1 MVVLPMS
8 KFLQV
13 EKDIEQTPISSFIVG
28 RVILLKLIQLLKM
41 AELLEFKFLMAVLDM
56 ETRLN

>member
-1 MVVLPMS
+1 MVVLLMF

-13 EKDIEQTPISSFIVG
+13 ERDIEKTLISSFTVA
-28 RVILLKLIQLLKM
+28 REILLKLVQLLM
-41 AELLEFKFLMAVLDM
+41 MVELLEFKFLMVVLDM